1 MTHDS
6 RSTAH
11 AAIARSATALAA
23 LMFIA
28 TALTDAS
35 AAGAQTSATLDV
47 SSSRLRYSGDTATSG
62 AFTIAP
68 TLRTVLPNASL
79 DATAGISQFAGGG
92 WTTQGVLAGSAYTP
106 WPHLVGEL
114 AGTTGGSLHADGNR
128 TAQSLASARLHLL
141 RAGIGAWIGGSAGQ
155 TWDTLGWHGVRG
167 TEGGIWGRHDG
178 LTATLSAA
186 PTRVADSISFTDVQ
200 LAVRALVD
208 RADIVATVG
217 RRGGDAGAF
226 GGGTQGWLN
235 ASAALWIG
243 SNVAIT
249 VGGGRYPSDPMQGYR
264 PATYGAIGLRFG
276 VRDFTGARASVSTPD
291 RAPTVARSR
300 PITVVDRAEEEA
312 AHEVTSFELRGNG
325 SERVIRVRAP
335 SARRIEI
342 IGDFTGWQPASL
354 SRAGD
359 GWWTVT
365 LPIAT
370 GSYEANLRVD
380 GGAWLVPPGL
390 DALAD
395 EDGGVVGILVVPDR

>member
-1 MTHDS
+1 MTHDF
-6 RSTAH
+6 RTTAR
-11 AAIARSATALAA
+11 AALALAA
-23 LMFIA
+23 F
-28 TALTDAS
+28 TAIVPP
-35 AAGAQTSATLDV
+35 AAAAQASATLDV

-79 DATAGISQFAGGG
+79 DATAGLSQFAGGG
-92 WTTQGVLAGSAYTP
+92 WTTQALLAGSAYTP

-114 AGTTGGSLHADGNR
+114 AGTTGGSLHADGMR
-128 TAQSLASARLHLL
+128 TAQSLASARLHLI
-141 RAGIGAWIGGSAGQ
+141 RAGIGAWVGGSAGQ
-155 TWDTLGWHGVRG
+155 AWDSLGWHGVRG
-167 TEGGIWGRHDG
+167 SEAGIWAERGG

-200 LAVRALVD
+200 LAVHALVE

-217 RRGGDAGAF
+217 RRGGDASAF

-235 ASAALWIG
+235 ASAALWVA

-249 VGGGRYPSDPMQGYR
+249 LGGGRYPSDPMQGYR

-276 VRDFTGARASVSTPD
+276 VRDFSGARASVSRPD
-291 RAPTVARSR
+291 RAPAVTRSR

-312 AHEVTSFELRGNG
+312 AHEVSGFEVRGHPG
-325 SERVIRVRAP
+325 ERVIRVHAP
-335 SARRIEI
+335 SAQRVEI
-342 IGDFTGWQPASL
+342 IGDFTAWRPASL
-354 SRAGD
+354 ARAGG

-365 LPIAT
+365 LPIAA
-370 GSYEANLRVD
+370 GSYETNLRVD

-390 DALAD
+390 AALAD